1 MNFKQV
7 IVVRT
12 DLKMSVG
19 KTCAQVAHASL
30 GSAIKAMNNKKQ
42 WFDEWTKEGQKK
54 VVLKVNNKE
63 EIFEIYEIAKASKL
77 PCYLVNDAGL
87 TELEPGTTT
96 TLGIGPGPN
105 ENLDKITGEL
115 KLLS

>member
-1 MNFKQV
+1 MDYKQV
-7 IVVRT
+7 IAVRV

-30 GSAIKAMNNKKQ
+30 GSALKAMKNNKQ
-42 WFDEWTKEGQKK
+42 WFDAWTKEGQKK
-54 VVLKVNNKE
+54 VVVKVKDEE
-63 EIFEIYEIAKASKL
+63 EIFELYEIARASDI

-96 TLGIGPGPN
+96 TLGMGPGPN

-115 KLLS
+115 KLLR

>member
-1 MNFKQV
+1 MNYKQA
-7 IVVRT
+7 IIVRT

-30 GSAIKAMNNKKQ
+30 GSALKAMNNKKQ
-42 WFDEWTKEGQKK
+42 WFDGWTKEGQKK
-54 VVLKVNNKE
+54 VVLKVKNAE
-63 EIFEIYEIAKASKL
+63 EIFELYEMAKASEM

-105 ENLDKITGEL
+105 ENIDKITGEL